1 MPFHSLVK
9 GTQPPSFSSWIPLS
23 VRPLVLTTLLS
34 TVRFPIS
41 VKVGTWQPWP
51 GWLSWLDCHLVTK
64 TLQVLF
70 LARAHTWVLG
80 SIPRHVWEAAN
91 WCFPLSLPLSL
102 KAKKKYPWVKIKKKN
117 REVTDGHSGQG
128 HSSQYCN
135 SQYGRSWIKNCRD
148 CLQWS
153 SLAMEKSHNGRS
165 PLN

>member
-41 VKVGTWQPWP
+41 VKVGIWQPWP

-64 TLQVLF
+64 RLQVLF

-102 KAKKKYPWVKIKKKN
+102 KAKKKYPWVKIKKKIGRWQTDTVAKDIQVN
-117 REVTDGHSGQG
+117 IVILSMAEVGLKIVETVYSGPV
-128 HSSQYCN
+128 
-135 SQYGRSWIKNCRD
+135 
-148 CLQWS
+148 LQWK
-153 SLAMEKSHNGRS
+153 SLTMEGAH
-165 PLN
+165 